1 MLPMSIDDAVDKY
14 KLSVKLSDWK
24 NNTIDLECP
33 FRLFS
38 MNTDGVRGHFEVTI
52 PISQRS

>member
-1 MLPMSIDDAVDKY
+1 MSIDDAVDKY